1 MAEVTELEKLKARLG
16 ILDDKQDANLEVLL
30 EEAEEEAL
38 NYCNRDDIVEGMR
51 SSIRK
56 MAYLAFKSDGIEN
69 IASKSEG
76 GRSVSYKE
84 TNGVPSSVR
93 SSLNR
98 YRLGK
103 VKKL

>member
-1 MAEVTELEKLKARLG
+1 MAEVTELQKLKDRLG
-16 ILDDKQDANLEVLL
+16 ISDNEQDANLKVLL
-30 EEAEEEAL
+30 EEAEDEAK
-38 NYCNRDDIVEGMR
+38 NYCNRDDVVDGMK
-51 SSIRK
+51 SAIRK
-56 MAYLAFKSDGIEN
+56 MAYFAFKSDGIEN

-84 TNGVPSSVR
+84 TNGVPSSVK

-103 VKKL
+103 VRKL

>member
-1 MAEVTELEKLKARLG
+1 MAEVTELQKLKARLG
-16 ILDDKQDANLEVLL
+16 ISDDKQDANLKVLL
-30 EEAEEEAL
+30 EEAEEEAK
-38 NYCNRDDIVEGMR
+38 NYCNRDDVVDGMR

-69 IASKSEG
+69 ISSKSEG

-84 TNGVPSSVR
+84 TDGMPSSVKN
-93 SSLNR
+93 SLNR
-98 YRLGK
+98 YRLGT

>member
-1 MAEVTELEKLKARLG
+1 MAELTELDKLKTRLS
-16 ILDDKQDANLEVLL
+16 IADDKQDVKLSVLL
-30 EEAEEEAL
+30 ADATSEAL
-38 NYCNRDDIVEGMR
+38 NYCNRDDVVDGMK
-51 SSIRK
+51 SAIRK
-56 MAYLAFKSDGIEN
+56 MAYLAYESDGIEN

-84 TNGVPSSVR
+84 TNGVPSSVK

>member
-1 MAEVTELEKLKARLG
+1 MAEVTELDKLKARLG
-16 ILDDKQDANLEVLL
+16 ISDDKQDANLKVLL

-38 NYCNRDDIVEGMR
+38 NYCNRDEVMDGMR

-56 MAYLAFKSDGIEN
+56 MAYLAYKSDGIEN
-69 IASKSEG
+69 ITSKSEG

>member
-1 MAEVTELEKLKARLG
+1 MAEVTELDKLKARLG
-16 ILDDKQDANLEVLL
+16 ISDDKQDANLKVLL
-30 EEAEEEAL
+30 EEAEEEAK
-38 NYCNRDDIVEGMR
+38 NYCNRDETVEGMW

-56 MAYLAFKSDGIEN
+56 MAYLAYKSDGIEN

-84 TNGVPSSVR
+84 TNRMPSSVR

>member
-1 MAEVTELEKLKARLG
+1 MAEVTELDKLKARLG
-16 ILDDKQDANLEVLL
+16 ISDDKQDDNLKVLL
-30 EEAEEEAL
+30 EEAEEEAK
-38 NYCNRDDIVEGMR
+38 NYCNRDDIADGMK
-51 SSIRK
+51 SAIRK
-56 MAYLAFKSDGIEN
+56 IAYLAFKSDGIEN

-84 TNGVPSSVR
+84 TNGVPPSVR
-93 SSLNR
+93 SNLNR

>member
-1 MAEVTELEKLKARLG
+1 MAEVTELDKLKARLG

-38 NYCNRDDIVEGMR
+38 NYCNRDETVEGMK
-51 SSIRK
+51 SAIRK
-56 MAYLAFKSDGIEN
+56 LAYLAYQMDGKEHIT
-69 IASKSEG
+69 AKSEG
-76 GRSVSYKE
+76 GRSESYKDSD
-84 TNGVPSSVR
+84 GLPSSVK

>member
-1 MAEVTELEKLKARLG
+1 MEELTELEKLKARLG
-16 ILDDKQDANLEVLL
+16 ISDDKQDANLKVLL

-38 NYCNRDDIVEGMR
+38 NYCNRDDIEEGMK
-51 SSIRK
+51 SAIRK
-56 MAYLAFKSDGIEN
+56 MAYLAYKSDGIEN

-84 TNGVPSSVR
+84 TNGMPSSVR

>member
-16 ILDDKQDANLEVLL
+16 ISDGKQDANLTVLL
-30 EEAEEEAL
+30 EEAEDEAK
-38 NYCNRDDIVEGMR
+38 NYCNRDETVDGMK
-51 SSIRK
+51 SVIRK

>member
-38 NYCNRDDIVEGMR
+38 NYCNRDDIVEGMK

-84 TNGVPSSVR
+84 TEGMPSSVK
-93 SSLNR
+93 SNLNR

>member
-1 MAEVTELEKLKARLG
+1 MAELTELEKLKARLG
-16 ILDDKQDANLEVLL
+16 ISDDKQDANLKVLL

-38 NYCNRDDIVEGMR
+38 NYCNRDDVVYGMK
-51 SSIRK
+51 SAIRK

-76 GRSVSYKE
+76 GRSVSFKE
-84 TNGVPSSVR
+84 TDETTSSIR

>member
-16 ILDDKQDANLEVLL
+16 ISDDKQDANLKVLL
-30 EEAEEEAL
+30 EEAEDEAK
-38 NYCNRDDIVEGMR
+38 NYCNRDDVVDGMR
-51 SSIRK
+51 SAIRK
-56 MAYLAFKSDGIEN
+56 TAYLAYKSDGIEN

-84 TNGVPSSVR
+84 TNEIPSSVK

-103 VKKL
+103 VRKL

>member
-1 MAEVTELEKLKARLG
+1 MAEVTELDKLKARLG
-16 ILDDKQDANLEVLL
+16 ISDNKQDTNLKVLL
-30 EEAEEEAL
+30 EEAEEEAK
-38 NYCNRDDIVEGMR
+38 NYCNRDDVVDGMK
-51 SSIRK
+51 SAIRK
-56 MAYLAFKSDGIEN
+56 MAYLAYESDGIEN

-84 TNGVPSSVR
+84 TSGMPSSVR

>member
-16 ILDDKQDANLEVLL
+16 ISDDKQDANLKVLL
-30 EEAEEEAL
+30 EEAEDEAK
-38 NYCNRDDIVEGMR
+38 NYCNRDDVVDGMW

-56 MAYLAFKSDGIEN
+56 MAYLAYKSDGIEN

-76 GRSVSYKE
+76 GRSVSYKD
-84 TNGVPSSVR
+84 TNGIPSSVK
-93 SSLNR
+93 SGLNR

-103 VKKL
+103 VRKL

>member
-16 ILDDKQDANLEVLL
+16 ISDDKQDANLKVLL
-30 EEAEEEAL
+30 EEAEEDAL
-38 NYCNRDDIVEGMR
+38 NYCNRDEVIDGMR

-56 MAYLAFKSDGIEN
+56 MAYLAYQMDGKEHIT
-69 IASKSEG
+69 AKSEG
-76 GRSVSYKE
+76 GRSESYKDSD
-84 TNGVPSSVR
+84 GLPSSIK

>member
-16 ILDDKQDANLEVLL
+16 ISDDKQDANLEVLL

-38 NYCNRDDIVEGMR
+38 NYCNRNDVVEGMK
-51 SSIRK
+51 SAIRK
-56 MAYLAFKSDGIEN
+56 MAYLAYKSDGIEN

-84 TNGVPSSVR
+84 TNGVPSSVK

>member
-1 MAEVTELEKLKARLG
+1 MAELTELDKLKARLS
-16 ILDDKQDANLEVLL
+16 IADDKQDVKLSVLL
-30 EEAEEEAL
+30 ADATSEAL
-38 NYCNRDDIVEGMR
+38 NYCNRDDVVDGMK
-51 SSIRK
+51 SAIRK
-56 MAYLAFKSDGIEN
+56 MAYLAYKSDGIEN

-84 TNGVPSSVR
+84 TNGVPYSVK

>member
-1 MAEVTELEKLKARLG
+1 MAELTELEKLKARLG

-38 NYCNRDDIVEGMR
+38 NYCNRDETVEGML
-51 SSIRK
+51 SAIRK
-56 MAYLAFKSDGIEN
+56 MAYLAYKNDGKELIS
-69 IASKSEG
+69 SKSEG

-84 TNGVPSSVR
+84 TDGIPSGIK

>member
-1 MAEVTELEKLKARLG
+1 MAEVTELDKLKARLG
-16 ILDDKQDANLEVLL
+16 ISDDKQDTNLEVLL
-30 EEAEEEAL
+30 EEAEDEAK
-38 NYCNRDDIVEGMR
+38 NYCNRDDVVDGMR
-51 SSIRK
+51 SAIRK
-56 MAYLAFKSDGIEN
+56 MAYLAYKSDGIEN

-84 TNGVPSSVR
+84 TKGMPSSIR
-93 SSLNR
+93 GSLNR